1 MEKRVLFAAILS
13 AILLSIYSQLFMKQ
27 LLKTSKAQP
36 TASLLSQPGPSQLP
50 GEPLPKLQDEA
61 TVALT
66 SPELT
71 LEIGTR
77 TGQIRKAILRE
88 FRQSGSQEPLVIGG
102 SNPLFSIGTDEG
114 EFRLQLIKQTEQ
126 SLSFDAADSIGNNYN
141 ILYHIN
147 LYNYLLEIKLQLY
160 KAISN
165 KATRLLITSAWF
177 RSDSIAG
184 RSNILQIN
192 ALHSKNV
199 GTAYKGYTGPVQSSK
214 IVPRGTK
221 LITLSERYFCQAI
234 KPKDTEFETTVLKS
248 PDHGTIVT
256 RSVMSINRAISLE
269 VFFGPRDFFH
279 LKKAGFEAAFPIGA
293 LGQIGLILLAILN
306 WIASVTRNY
315 GIAIIV
321 FSGFITCIMAPFTIM
336 SFKSMRKMQ
345 ELKPKI
351 DKIMAQHKNDSAAAN
366 REIFQLYRQHRVNPL
381 SGCLP
386 MLLQMPIL
394 IALFQA
400 ISHFIELRGKSFLW
414 IKDLSLPDQLA
425 RLPFSIPI
433 LGSDINLL
441 PIIMAAVMFVQTRMS
456 QGMYP
461 KDASNP
467 SSAMMSGPMMP
478 ILFGFMFY
486 HFPSSLVLYW
496 LTNSSISLLWYRLA
510 K

>member
-1 MEKRVLFAAILS
+1 MLFAAIVS
-13 AILLSIYSQLFMKQ
+13 AILLSVYSQLFLKQ
-27 LLKTSKAQP
+27 ALNTSKAQP
-36 TASLLSQPGPSQLP
+36 KVPSEPSTSVQLP
-50 GEPLPKLQDEA
+50 QESLPMLQDEA
-61 TVALT
+61 TATLT
-66 SPELT
+66 SPEVV

-88 FRQSGSQEPLVIGG
+88 FRQSGSREPLVIGG
-102 SNPLFSIGTDEG
+102 RNPLVSLATVDG
-114 EFRLQLIKQTEQ
+114 ELRLQLIKQTDQ
-126 SLSFDAADSIGNNYN
+126 SLTLGAADHNVNDYN
-141 ILYHIN
+141 ITYTIN
-147 LYNYLLEIKLQLY
+147 SGNYLLNIKLQ
-160 KAISN
+160 KISEISN
-165 KATRLLITSAWF
+165 KSLMLLLTNAWF
-177 RSDSIAG
+177 RSDTSAG
-184 RSNILQIN
+184 RSNILQVN
-192 ALHSKNV
+192 ALHTKSG
-199 GTAYKGYTGPVQSSK
+199 GTAYSSYTGPVQSVK

-221 LITLSERYFCQAI
+221 LLTLSERYFCQVI
-234 KPKDTEFETTVLKS
+234 KPDDAEFETSILRS
-248 PDHGTIVT
+248 PDHGTVVT
-256 RSVMSINRAISLE
+256 RSAISIDRGVSLE
-269 VFFGPRDFFH
+269 LFFGPRDFFH
-279 LKKAGFEAAFPIGA
+279 LKRAGLEAAFPIGTI
-293 LGQIGLILLAILN
+293 GQIGLILLTILSG
-306 WIASVTRNY
+306 IASVTRNY
-315 GIAIIV
+315 GVAIIV
-321 FSGFITCIMAPFTIM
+321 FSAFITCITAPFTIM

-351 DKIMAQHKNDSAAAN
+351 DKIMAQHKNDTAAAN
-366 REIFQLYRQHRVNPL
+366 REVFQLYREHRVNPL

-441 PIIMAAVMFVQTRMS
+441 PLIMAGVMFIQTRMS

-467 SSAMMSGPMMP
+467 TATMMSGPMMP
-478 ILFGFMFY
+478 VLFGFMFY